1 MQNAIMLADTKNLF
15 DPAKRGSI
23 AFDIEGRPDCY
34 LSVCVVVLDDFHL
47 FSFQEPALARFVLYS
62 LFSHKANYWLIFT
75 ATPLPTPKWCLL
87 LL

>member
-47 FSFQEPALARFVLYS
+47 FSFQEPALAR
-62 LFSHKANYWLIFT
+62 
-75 ATPLPTPKWCLL
+75 
-87 LL
+87 